1 MKKILTFIP
10 LGVGISAAILYI
22 FSLLMYRLSGNTT
35 NMLQVLSS
43 VKIYLYISI
52 LGFVIYAILRV
63 INYFRNK
70 DKKEELKAYE
80 PLEFDKKE
88 EPLPVKES
96 IVVPKISVKEETPT
110 IEKTNVTYQNESKEE
125 KNYSNKYCSYCG
137 NLISKSNRY
146 CNYCGKSQEFK
157 SSINPVLRK
166 LINVVEIIILLLI
179 IYFLVNILFEYKEK
193 TDPNFKSP
201 FSVSM
206 TK

>member
-10 LGVGISAAILYI
+10 LGIGISAAILYI

-52 LGFVIYAILRV
+52 LGFVVYAILKV
-63 INYFRNK
+63 INYIKNK

-96 IVVPKISVKEETPT
+96 VVVPKISVKEE
-110 IEKTNVTYQNESKEE
+110 KD
-125 KNYSNKYCSYCG
+125 YSNKYCSYCG